1 MTKWLFR
8 SVAGLL
14 GLYLAIAVFERV
26 VPKSLRTA
34 WQRFANP
41 KSLALWGLM
50 PGWAVIE
57 TVGRKTGLP
66 RQTPVGGR
74 RRGGDSFWSVCGE
87 RHEAQYVKNIEAN
100 PRVRVK
106 VHGRWHPG
114 TACLLDD
121 QDPKLLGWRLN
132 PLNTLFI
139 TIAARD
145 HATIRIDLDDLPS
158 PTQVAAES

>member
-1 MTKWLFR
+1 MMKWLFR

-14 GLYLAIAVFERV
+14 GVYFSIAIFERV
-26 VPKSLRTA
+26 MPKPWRTG

-41 KSLALWGLM
+41 KSLALAGLM

-57 TVGRKTGLP
+57 TTGRKTGRL

-74 RRGGDSFWSVCGE
+74 LRSGNSFWLICGE

-100 PRVRVK
+100 PRVSVR
-106 VHGRWHPG
+106 VHGRWRPG
-114 TACLLDD
+114 TAHLLDD
-121 QDPKLLGWRLN
+121 EDPKFWGWRLN

-139 TIAARD
+139 AIAARD
-145 HATIRIDLDDLPS
+145 HAIVRVDLE
-158 PTQVAAES
+158 T